1 MTPEYQE
8 WILQAEILDLE
19 GCPQCF
25 PTDLPIC
32 HLLSCLVSSVSL
44 SNIVDQQRTRKLA
57 EFKLRLATWL
67 TEKESRSEQRR
78 THLGMAI

>member
-32 HLLSCLVSSVSL
+32 YLPCVECVSVKHRQPAK
-44 SNIVDQQRTRKLA
+44 NQETCRV
-57 EFKLRLATWL
+57 
-67 TEKESRSEQRR
+67 
-78 THLGMAI
+78 